1 MLKTLVFCNQK
12 NKALFHGLL
21 AYSRLFD
28 IESVFIESCNE
39 ARQQLQLLQPAALIV
54 EVTTSD
60 AAEIRQFEPLSKA
73 VPLFAVSA
81 MTCETVAVAAYQNGA
96 VTFIRLPCG
105 SKEFYYR
112 LLSVLKNCYRPPL
125 NELHN
130 TIDVGNIKIYTKSN
144 RVMLDNEIVHLTP
157 SEYNLLLLLAQNV
170 NQTVSTEEMYN
181 KLWSTSELRHT
192 SRGLQM
198 HLSKLRRKLNL
209 KQDQQVRIITI
220 HGKGYCLQADNYNS

>member
-1 MLKTLVFCNQK
+1 
-12 NKALFHGLL
+12 
-21 AYSRLFD
+21 
-28 IESVFIESCNE
+28 
-39 ARQQLQLLQPAALIV
+39 
-54 EVTTSD
+54 
-60 AAEIRQFEPLSKA
+60 
-73 VPLFAVSA
+73 
-81 MTCETVAVAAYQNGA
+81 
-96 VTFIRLPCG
+96 
-105 SKEFYYR
+105 
-112 LLSVLKNCYRPPL
+112 VLKNCYRPPL

-144 RVMLDNEIVHLTP
+144 RVMLNNEIVHLTP

>member
-1 MLKTLVFCNQK
+1 MLPSCSKLLFFAIKK

-105 SKEFYYR
+105 VKNFITDFFLCSKRYPSAFKHER
-112 LLSVLKNCYRPPL
+112 
-125 NELHN
+125 
-130 TIDVGNIKIYTKSN
+130 T
-144 RVMLDNEIVHLTP
+144 TP
-157 SEYNLLLLLAQNV
+157 S
-170 NQTVSTEEMYN
+170 T
-181 KLWSTSELRHT
+181 
-192 SRGLQM
+192 
-198 HLSKLRRKLNL
+198 
-209 KQDQQVRIITI
+209 
-220 HGKGYCLQADNYNS
+220 